1 MTYNDVKPAI
11 DCWSGKLD
19 CETLDDCKAA
29 GCPFAKPDGKDC
41 SVEVIETLGAMLEGA
56 GTVSADK
63 VSVHRSICE
72 ELNSLYDRKNHD
84 YGDSFGSG
92 FKQYG
97 MTMPVIR
104 LEDKLNRL
112 KSLINA
118 PAQVDESID
127 DTLMDLAN
135 YSIMTLIERKL

>member
-1 MTYNDVKPAI
+1 MTYNDVKVAI
-11 DCWSGKLD
+11 DCWAGKID
-19 CETLDDCKAA
+19 CARVEDCKAA
-29 GCPFAKPDGKDC
+29 GCPFATSKGLDC
-41 SVEVIETLGAMLEGA
+41 SVEVIKTLGEMLKA
-56 GTVSADK
+56 ADTVTEDK
-63 VSVHRSICE
+63 VSMHRSICE

-84 YGDSFGSG
+84 YGDSFGRG